1 MNRAKDG
8 LHVLSVKASTR
19 KRANLTSLSDSN
31 CSGTYRGGGV
41 GYMARRQVIQSFEK
55 TINYKKLQRSV
66 AVHSSFTE
74 ILICQF
80 VPIIFDVAMATA
92 DFMKVWPKVLGEVP
106 EEG

>member
-1 MNRAKDG
+1 M
-8 LHVLSVKASTR
+8 V
-19 KRANLTSLSDSN
+19 
-31 CSGTYRGGGV
+31 
-41 GYMARRQVIQSFEK
+41 RRQVIQSFEK

-92 DFMKVWPKVLGEVP
+92 YFMQVQPKVLGEISD
-106 EEG
+106 EGWFGQP

>member
-31 CSGTYRGGGV
+31 CSATYRGVGVWV

-55 TINYKKLQRSV
+55 TINYKKLQRPV
-66 AVHSSFTE
+66 AFHSSFTE

-92 DFMKVWPKVLGEVP
+92 YFM
-106 EEG
+106 